1 MMKGYGEIVDIIV
14 PFTVTDYCYVLDCY
28 VSGDA
33 KVLGGRA
40 KRSTYFCQ
48 TKGNDERNGEK
59 PQGKLSAL
67 RFYLTKSLQQ
77 KLCIQ
82 RTTQLRRNLL
92 GLIVARAFA
101 QAIHILI

>member
-14 PFTVTDYCYVLDCY
+14 SFIAADYYY

-48 TKGNDERNGEK
+48 TKGNDERNGKK

-67 RFYLTKSLQQ
+67 CFYLTKSLPQ
-77 KLCIQ
+77 KLCFQ
-82 RTTQLRRNLL
+82 KTTQLIINLL
-92 GLIVARAFA
+92 GLIVARAFVQAIA
-101 QAIHILI
+101 QAIHIPI